1 MQSAED
7 VLGDDLAAGALR
19 PEECR
24 IAGRV
29 LAKRSMRTPM
39 IKIINTQR
47 HHSTPISFVE
57 DN

>member
-19 PEECR
+19 PEHCR
-24 IAGRV
+24 IARRA

-39 IKIINTQR
+39 IEIADIR
-47 HHSTPISFVE
+47 RYHSTQSSFVE
-57 DN
+57 NK